1 MNINNILV
9 SDNNYFDEKNYRYFI
24 GYWDENK
31 IKPLTLILLETNAY
45 VKSYDV
51 ETKWMYFSIEDEEFL
66 QKYNDIWNDISNNR
80 KEEFDSVYNKRY
92 LKSQD
97 PK

>member
-1 MNINNILV
+1 MV
-9 SDNNYFDEKNYRYFI
+9 SDKNYFDEKNYRYFI

>member
-1 MNINNILV
+1 
-9 SDNNYFDEKNYRYFI
+9 
-24 GYWDENK
+24 
-31 IKPLTLILLETNAY
+31 
-45 VKSYDV
+45 
-51 ETKWMYFSIEDEEFL
+51 MYFSIEDEEFL